1 MEFDETPVFKFDF
14 ERARLL
20 IVMFFVCLELGGGD
34 KVLILYLLDSWW
46 FAVLKAVVCLDTLV
60 TESLS

>member
-1 MEFDETPVFKFDF
+1 MEFDETPDFKFDF
-14 ERARLL
+14 ESARLL

-34 KVLILYLLDSWW
+34 KVLVLYLLDSWW